1 MTLGLIILTA
11 VTLIVLVLPALPA
24 FAEWRTGNDKQPLTI
39 AETYA
44 DDHHVVAKAFGAEV
58 ASQLQAVVS
67 KFLASG
73 GQPVSGHS
81 ELKKHYDV
89 IGPHASTTPDFQNGV
104 LPLVLVRNTLTQW
117 PAGAELTRQTY
128 ISGAFEC
135 GSGAYIER
143 LFVDG
148 DAYLGDETVTDSWL
162 HARRDVRAMAGCEL
176 NGSIAAG
183 RMLQVW
189 PACQFERL
197 EGGEIRFGDEWHWP
211 EGPVSSRH
219 APLDLPPLFRLNGRA
234 LRQGGAHQ
242 VDGNLTIPPAHV
254 WSGDLIVLGNLR
266 LARNARIEGSIKAE
280 GTITLEQGASVVG
293 HVFSNDGIEVR
304 VGARITGT
312 AATGGTLRVRW
323 GAEIGSHKIPST
335 ATGAEIL
342 MEQGSRV
349 FGVVMAVEAGRVTLR
364 TVARIAA

>member
-1 MTLGLIILTA
+1 MTIGLIILSA

-24 FAEWRTGNDKQPLTI
+24 FAEWRTGNDKHPLTI

-44 DDHHVVAKAFGAEV
+44 DDHHVVAKAFGTEV
-58 ASQLQAVVS
+58 ASQLESLVAS
-67 KFLASG
+67 FLASG
-73 GQPVSGHS
+73 GQPTSGHAD
-81 ELKKHYDV
+81 LKKHYDV
-89 IGPHASTTPDFQNGV
+89 IGPHASSTPDFQNGV

-117 PAGAELTRQTY
+117 PAGTALTRQTY

-135 GSGAYIER
+135 GSDALIER

-148 DAYLGDETVTDSWL
+148 DAYLGEETVIDSWM
-162 HARRDVRAMAGCEL
+162 HARRDLRAMAGCEL
-176 NGSIAAG
+176 NGSVAAG

-197 EGGEIRFGDEWHWP
+197 QGGEIRFGDEWHWP
-211 EGPVSSRH
+211 EGPVPSRH
-219 APLDLPPLFRLNGRA
+219 VPLDLPPLFRLNGRA
-234 LRQGGAHQ
+234 LRQGAAHQ
-242 VDGNLTIPPAHV
+242 VEGNLTIPPAHV
-254 WSGDLIVLGNLR
+254 WTGDLIVLGNLR

-280 GTITLEQGASVVG
+280 GTITLEPGASVVG
-293 HVFSNDGIEVR
+293 HVFSDEGIEVR
-304 VGARITGT
+304 TGACITGT
-312 AATGGTLRVRW
+312 AATEGTLRVRW

-349 FGVVMAVEAGRVTLR
+349 FGVVMAVEAGRVALR